1 MKFISTRDNSITID
15 SQEVIFNCINDDIYV
30 PLNLDNL
37 YDIDVLRDMTY
48 NELAIYILKHFLTDI
63 DEDSI
68 SSIVNNAYDGDE
80 PNVF

>member
-48 NELAIYILKHFLTDI
+48 NELAIYF
-63 DEDSI
+63 EAFF
-68 SSIVNNAYDGDE
+68 N
-80 PNVF
+80 